1 MIHGFNTWVVG
12 VIRYTAGITDW
23 AIQDIKRTDI
33 KTRKIMIKNGALHP
47 RSNVEAFN

>member
-1 MIHGFNTWVVG
+1 MIYGINTWVVG
-12 VIRYTAGITDW
+12 FIRYSVSITDW

-47 RSNVEAFN
+47 RSSVGAFN